1 MAFDVKKGELPF
13 LDRDTDSQT
22 KTRITEANLC
32 RSFSGSRKAANVCKS
47 QEMGTTWDAPSSS
60 PSKIDRDNYATSEIQ
75 QRSAFTPAATFPKR
89 YTRSAWLTKSL
100 SRDILFHI

>member
-32 RSFSGSRKAANVCKS
+32 RSFKCLQIPRNGN
-47 QEMGTTWDAPSSS
+47 
-60 PSKIDRDNYATSEIQ
+60 
-75 QRSAFTPAATFPKR
+75 
-89 YTRSAWLTKSL
+89 
-100 SRDILFHI
+100 